1 MIQLQ
6 QGVLPSVPSIVV
18 TEPSEPAAADMAA
31 VTAAYANSNA
41 TLQVPSATA
50 PVQVVEPSTGPL
62 TREYDFSLL
71 PNVTF
76 DGPGTED
83 PYSYYAGVDVNN
95 IDFSTFDFA
104 SLDLSEFDFS
114 TPITPG
120 TADPYLDSSYSDEST
135 PLTTEQFQSLYSLT
149 FSDTPEQPS
158 NFLSSLYPPT
168 APSPTASSS
177 APNAPLGAVSGAQQG
192 FPDGLIDPALSSPL
206 VTGGVGAG
214 HTGTTGDAM
223 DTDGPELTPAEVNQL
238 LAITNNLTLGPTDA
252 PLTSDNAGSIVADP
266 SPVASDFGAELMATN
281 ITNTADSGDASMDLE
296 EYLSTLSL
304 TQLQQFSTWI
314 GEQQAMELETGA
326 AGDLSTAQVDEPM
339 EAGFSVGGTTQVSES
354 ITLDDI
360 AQAQTYL
367 DEHHPL
373 STASESIAVDT
384 DSPLP
389 ITAEGEAEAQAEL
402 QGLFAGFGGMSL
414 AAASATDT
422 AGPIPIQTD
431 AEPVTVV
438 SAPESMERENMDVA
452 VDTASGATITIR
464 DEHSAEVTSIAVVS
478 HADDDTPVPE
488 TGATHTNE
496 PVVTS
501 PDAAATPVDN
511 TEQPTVTPQD
521 DAPQPTADTADDLT
535 HTLHSMT
542 MSTPA
547 PDAAPAEDDKPTA
560 VDETDAAVTVEPS
573 SHFTVDTPVDT
584 TTPAMPAV
592 PDSSKNSEDSGSPVD
607 KNTSTPDSTSANES
621 ANVHKNTADA
631 TDPAAADGA
640 TTSEAVSTAPQ
651 PLDDATDTPAPANA
665 NVDLLAE
672 VEAKIAAALMD
683 SLVERFAAFSAS
695 DNDDDAAVEATP
707 TEPAPTPTAAEPDST
722 TCAEPAEPVLAT
734 DVDNS
739 VNADAEATPDTE
751 QEQVAHSQ
759 HESADDE
766 VSSSSEEE
774 PETKP
779 VISETAAASLR
790 ARFRKWIVKPAE
802 PAVSEEQ
809 EEQSAQQPEQTTQP
823 AGTEQQEFDS
833 EKPQELAEK
842 DDSDDDAETAVKPVI
857 SEAAA
862 AKLRAQF
869 RKWSVKQAEPS
880 ISAEPQDQPDPEEQ
894 PEPANR
900 QKLEAQPE
908 SPVSPQQERS
918 PTIEEPSPE
927 KSEDE
932 NAASSSEHA
941 LANLLA
947 RFQEWGGL
955 KQADT
960 SVSEEALA
968 QHGSGDAVNKQAQV
982 SAVTAS
988 AAPAVK
994 LRDRYKHWPLKQVQ
1008 SCIPEKVQAKPK
1020 PKGSEEE
1027 KKLEQPEKP
1036 EIGNDRQTAERPA
1049 AELPETVA
1057 ADLCA
1062 KVRACETGFPPSGDT
1077 DGAAADVTTGASP
1090 EVQGASTELNSEAGT
1105 RTAAEDV
1112 STDSESDSDSDEYV
1126 TAYEGSDGD
1135 SDSDDSEDGG
1145 YWTGSEAEDCA
1156 ALYTSR
1162 GVSTPQ
1168 RSQTVVSPCEDE
1180 KEEKKEEESREES
1193 EATEKLASS
1202 AKPFIGFPTIES
1214 AAWTV
1219 GRWRRPK
1226 PARLCREGLEKLK
1239 KEREAD
1245 WRASGRLSKRSAEQ
1259 FSASAGENLP
1269 GFLVAAY
1276 FPEAQ
1281 PPKRLHVADRYVVH
1295 SPLPLL
1301 TPPARSKR
1309 RTSSRAT
1316 PQARCRR
1323 RTGCSSTRI

>member
-192 FPDGLIDPALSSPL
+192 FPDGLIDPAPSSPL

-521 DAPQPTADTADDLT
+521 DAPQSTADTADDLT

-607 KNTSTPDSTSANES
+607 KNTSTPDSTSANAS

-779 VISETAAASLR
+779 VISETAAAS
-790 ARFRKWIVKPAE
+790 
-802 PAVSEEQ
+802 
-809 EEQSAQQPEQTTQP
+809 
-823 AGTEQQEFDS
+823 QQEFDS

-988 AAPAVK
+988 AAPA
-994 LRDRYKHWPLKQVQ
+994 RYKHWPLKQVQ

-1193 EATEKLASS
+1193 EATEKLA
-1202 AKPFIGFPTIES
+1202 
-1214 AAWTV
+1214 
-1219 GRWRRPK
+1219 
-1226 PARLCREGLEKLK
+1226 ARLCREGLEKLK

-1259 FSASAGENLP
+1259 FSALAGENLP